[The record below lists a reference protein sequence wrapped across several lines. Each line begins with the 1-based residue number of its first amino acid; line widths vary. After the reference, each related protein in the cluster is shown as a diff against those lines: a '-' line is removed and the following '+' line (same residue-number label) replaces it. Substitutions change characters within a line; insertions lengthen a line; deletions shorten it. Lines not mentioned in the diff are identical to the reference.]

1 MTINLREIRKRKAEL
16 QRKIDKEN
24 IADLEYEPLDD
35 AGNIVPTDPRTFYKL
50 LGPLFHPRLKTPV
63 TDYAPY
69 QWKGWEIAL
78 VHDLLCVKTNK
89 CGFSTTMLDALIQ
102 NSLLKKNAGYEK
114 LIIAQSAKFA
124 REHLYTIRKRLIDSP
139 LHNFLIQEPRDYLLA
154 DETTKV
160 TELYIHNP
168 YKPSHPTRI
177 ISTGASAGAVV
188 SWKMVDFVLMSDI
201 TKSQTDYTAVVDGAT
216 TRLSNTEGR
225 TVIETIPNGPQGK
238 VYEIYEQILADK
250 KENIEP
256 EYELLEI
263 TADEAVA
270 AGVMTQKFL
279 DRQRKKLG
287 PMFAMYYGAKF
298 TGGGGNVF
306 LPHVQDEIERLGRI
320 MTRQIKTSV
329 KFDPRYPKAMGIDP
343 GYGHKN
349 FAIVIAQLVDGV
361 VQVIFSRKYET
372 MDTYAMTVVIR
383 KLMHEYGIDKV
394 FIDITDSRLVYA
406 LKQEIGEGEREET
419 EKKFED
425 FAYNGYIFNGV
436 AFSRWGMAMVQHMQQ
451 MASEG
456 LLAVDPDIH
465 GQLMG
470 DMATASIVET
480 INEVQRIDKGTNK
493 LHLFDAIRLA
503 CMQFIF
509 EEVYA

>member
-1 MTINLREIRKRKAEL
+1 LTINLREIRKRKAEL
-16 QRKIDKEN
+16 QKKVDKSN

-35 AGNIVPTDPRTFYKL
+35 AGNIIPTDPRTFYKL
-50 LGPLFHPRLKTPV
+50 LGPLYHPRTKTPIF
-63 TDYAPY
+63 DLAGY

-78 VHDLLCVKTNK
+78 NHDLLCVKANK
-89 CGFSTTMLDALIQ
+89 CGFSTTMLDYTIQ
-102 NSLLKKNAGYEK
+102 NSLLKSGAGYEK

-139 LHNFLIQEPRDYLLA
+139 LKAFLIQEPRDYLLA

-160 TELYIHNP
+160 TELYMHNP
-168 YKPSHPTRI
+168 YKPSNPTRI
-177 ISTGASAGAVV
+177 ISTGCSAGSVV
-188 SWKMVDFVLMSDI
+188 SWKRVDLVLMSDI

-225 TVIETIPNGPQGK
+225 SIIETIPNGPQGK

-250 KENIEP
+250 KENIQP

-270 AGVMTQKFL
+270 ANVMTQKFL

-287 PMFAMYYGAKF
+287 PMYAMYYGAKF

-306 LPHVQDEIERLGRI
+306 LPHVMDEVERMGKMMSAQLKV
-320 MTRQIKTSV
+320 QKY
-329 KFDPRYPKAMGIDP
+329 DPRYAKAMGIDP

-349 FAIVIAQLVDGV
+349 FAIVIAQLVEGV
-361 VQVIFSRKYET
+361 VQVIFSQKYDT

-383 KLMHEYGIDKV
+383 KLMHDYGIDKV

-419 EKKFED
+419 EKKFEE
-425 FAYNGYIFNGV
+425 FAYNGFIFNGV
-436 AFSRWGMAMVQHMQQ
+436 AFSRWGMGMVQHMQQ
-451 MASEG
+451 MAAEG
-456 LLAVDPDIH
+456 LLAIDPDIH
-465 GQLMG
+465 GQLLG
-470 DMATASIVET
+470 DMNTASIVET
-480 INEVQRIDKGTNK
+480 INEIQRIDKKTNK

-503 CMQFIF
+503 CMQFVF
-509 EEVYA
+509 EEIYA